1 MPHRFLARTLLWF
14 GALAILGSGLPA
26 LAHHSFAE
34 EFDTSKPITLEGVVT
49 RIDWENP
56 HVHYYVDVTSPD
68 GTVVNW
74 ACETGGPARLARKGW
89 THDSLKVGDMVVVQG
104 FLAKDGSHA
113 VDGRQVRLPDGRKIG
128 SEPDSK

>member
-1 MPHRFLARTLLWF
+1 MPHRFLVLFAGLV
-14 GALAILGSGLPA
+14 ILGSGLPA

-56 HVHYYVDVTSPD
+56 HVHYYVDVTGPD

-74 ACETGGPARLARKGW
+74 VCETGGPARLARRGW
-89 THDSLKVGDMVVVQG
+89 THDSLKPGDQVVVRG

-113 VDGRQVRLPDGRKIG
+113 ADGREVTLPDGRKIG
-128 SEPDSK
+128 SEPSPK

>member
-1 MPHRFLARTLLWF
+1 MFHRFF
-14 GALAILGSGLPA
+14 ALFVGVAILGTGLPA
-26 LAHHSFAE
+26 FAHHSFSE

-56 HVHYYVDVTSPD
+56 HVHYYVDVAGPD

-74 ACETGGPARLARKGW
+74 TCETGGPGRLARKGW
-89 THDSLKVGDMVVVQG
+89 THDSLKVGDRIIVHG

-113 VDGRQVRLPDGRKIG
+113 ADGREVTLADGRKIG
-128 SEPDSK
+128 SEPGH

>member
-1 MPHRFLARTLLWF
+1 MLYRFLVRFLPLSAGLI
-14 GALAILGSGLPA
+14 ILGSGLPA

-56 HVHYYVDVTSPD
+56 HVHYYLDVTGSD

-74 ACETGGPARLARKGW
+74 ACETGGPARLARRGW
-89 THDSLKVGDMVVVQG
+89 THDSLKVGDKVVVRG
-104 FLAKDGSHA
+104 YLAKDGSHA
-113 VDGRQVRLPDGRKIG
+113 ADGRQVTLPDGRKIG
-128 SEPDSK
+128 VEPETR